1 MAAAAAIGKRGVWTN
16 YNAGNTI
23 RGCNYHRSNPRVMWQ
38 SYLYGSQICQKYVP
52 PPPRPL
58 AQIGNVCWGAG
69 YTDQFTCYTGEYHAY
84 TSNPLHR
91 KITCIRALCSGGAY
105 TDDVEQCPNLDPNSL
120 SIATSGGIPG
130 SLAEFNLNGA
140 GYSCGNGQ
148 TLSFDRKGIMGAAIQ
163 LYRNS
168 GNNPNPHQFGIRMG
182 PRSSRGHFDY
192 MFNFYH
198 DHPLYCRDVN
208 NLHCD
213 CAGNFHDMIRSN
225 ENAPARAIAC
235 KYTIPPGYAQ
245 LG

>member
-1 MAAAAAIGKRGVWTN
+1 M
-16 YNAGNTI
+16 
-23 RGCNYHRSNPRVMWQ
+23 
-38 SYLYGSQICQKYVP
+38 
-52 PPPRPL
+52 PL
-58 AQIGNVCWGAG
+58 AQIGDVCLGAG
-69 YTDQFTCYTGEYHAY
+69 YTDQFVCYDGEY
-84 TSNPLHR
+84 P

-105 TDDVEQCPNLDPNSL
+105 TDDVEQCPNLDPTSL

-168 GNNPNPHQFGIRMG
+168 GNSPNPHQNGIRMG
-182 PRSSRGHFDY
+182 PRSSAGHYDY

-213 CAGNFHDMIRSN
+213 CKGNFHDMIRSN

-235 KYTIPPGYAQ
+235 KYTIPSG
-245 LG
+245 